1 MDDLEARDRKAPLI
15 ATALIPVVRTFRSA
29 VVVVMCAVLT
39 GACSAPW
46 KTPAESASPTLA
58 PPEGRGLRPVPRPE
72 FSTMGDAVRQRVQQA
87 YTALTRVVEDRPATP
102 EQLEKAY
109 GEVGDL
115 LMALNE
121 LESAEPYYLNAQ
133 TLEPGDRRWPYL
145 LGHLYQ
151 TRGPLESAA
160 TSFERARQLQPN
172 DVPTLI
178 RLGEVYLAL
187 GRYEVAA
194 PLFDQA
200 IALAPGSAAAW
211 FDAGQAALAR
221 HDDRAAVKA
230 LETALERDAGAT
242 AVHYPLA
249 MAYQRLG
256 NLHKAR
262 AHLAQQGKV
271 EPRPEDPVLDEI
283 EKRIDSALLFEF
295 RGGRAMAAGE
305 WATAA
310 DFFEKALALSP
321 DSAAMRHRL
330 ALALFRMGDTR
341 GAEEQFERVVG
352 TTPSYRESHYN
363 LAMIKAGNGRMEE
376 ALARVSTALEH
387 DAGFMP
393 ARLLR
398 ARLLAVTGRPAEA
411 LAQYTTGLELEPLN
425 PDAALGFGMTL
436 ALLDR
441 FTEARDRLTEGARTF
456 PDKPGFKWTL
466 ARLLAAAPDDRL
478 RNARAALTMA
488 EKLLG
493 ESQKSFDDGVAI
505 GETYAMALAES
516 GQYATAAAVQRDI
529 RATVQKAGGL
539 DDVLRRV
546 DENLNR
552 YERGLPCRRPWTPE
566 ELPI

>member
-1 MDDLEARDRKAPLI
+1 MDDLEARDRKAPL
-15 ATALIPVVRTFRSA
+15 TASA
-29 VVVVMCAVLT
+29 LMAAVMCAAVLN
-39 GACSAPW
+39 GACSAPAR
-46 KTPAESASPTLA
+46 TPAESGNPTLA
-58 PPEGRGLRPVPRPE
+58 PPEGRGLQAVPRPE
-72 FSTMGDAVRQRVQQA
+72 LSTMGDAVRQRIQQA
-87 YTALTRVVEDRPATP
+87 YIALTHTVEDRRATP
-102 EQLEKAY
+102 EQLAKAY

-151 TRGPLESAA
+151 TRGPLESAV

-172 DVPTLI
+172 DVATLI

-187 GRYEVAA
+187 GRNEAAA

-256 NLHKAR
+256 NLDKAR

-283 EKRIDSALLFEF
+283 DKRIDSALLFEF

-321 DSAAMRHRL
+321 DNAAMRHRL
-330 ALALFRMGDTR
+330 GVVLFRMGDTR
-341 GAEEQFERVVG
+341 GAEEQFERVVR
-352 TTPSYRESHYN
+352 TTPSYREAYYN
-363 LAMIKAGNGRMEE
+363 LAMIKAGSGRMEE
-376 ALARVSTALEH
+376 ALSRVSTALEH
-387 DAGFMP
+387 DPGFMP

-411 LAQYTTGLELEPLN
+411 LAQYTTALELEPLN

-441 FTEARDRLTEGARTF
+441 FTEARDRLTEGTKTF
-456 PDKPGFKWTL
+456 PDKLAFKWTL

-478 RNARAALTMA
+478 RNARRALTSA
-488 EKLLG
+488 EQLLG
-493 ESQKSFDDGVAI
+493 ESQKSLDDGVAV

-516 GQYATAAAVQRDI
+516 GQYATAAAVQRDV
-529 RATVQKAGGL
+529 RDTAQKSGGSN
-539 DDVLRRV
+539 DISRRV
-546 DENLNR
+546 GENLSR
-552 YERGLPCRRPWTPE
+552 YERGLPCRRPWTAD
-566 ELPI
+566 ELPM

>member
-1 MDDLEARDRKAPLI
+1 MDDLEGRDRKAPLI
-15 ATALIPVVRTFRSA
+15 STWLTVALMCVA
-29 VVVVMCAVLT
+29 VAS
-39 GACSAPW
+39 GACSPSSTSSRGE
-46 KTPAESASPTLA
+46 TPADSGNPTLA
-58 PPEGRGLRPVPRPE
+58 PPEGRGLQPVPRPE
-72 FSTMGDAVRQRVQQA
+72 LSAMGDAARQRIQQA
-87 YTALTRVVEDRPATP
+87 YTALSRAVEDQGATP
-102 EQLEKAY
+102 ERLAKAY
-109 GEVGDL
+109 GDAGDL
-115 LMALNE
+115 LMALSE

-133 TLEPGDRRWPYL
+133 ILQPGDRRWPYL
-145 LGHLYQ
+145 LGHLYRK
-151 TRGPLESAA
+151 RGPLDKAVA
-160 TSFERARQLQPN
+160 SFERARQLQPN
-172 DVPTLI
+172 DAATLVN
-178 RLGEVYLAL
+178 LGEVYLGL
-187 GRYEVAA
+187 GNHEAAA

-200 IALAPGSAAAW
+200 IAIAPGSAAAW

-221 HDDRAAVKA
+221 RDDRAAVKA

-256 NLHKAR
+256 NRDQAR
-262 AHLAQQGKV
+262 AHLARQGNA

-283 EKRIDSALLFEF
+283 DKSIDSALIFDY

-305 WATAA
+305 YATAA

-330 ALALFRMGDTR
+330 GVALFRMGDTR
-341 GAEEQFERVVG
+341 GAEEQFERVVR

-376 ALARVSTALEH
+376 ALSRVSTALDH
-387 DAGFMP
+387 DPGYIS

-411 LAQYTTGLELEPLN
+411 LEQYKTALDLEPLN
-425 PDAALGFGMTL
+425 ADAALGYGMTL

-441 FTEARDRLTEGARTF
+441 FAEARDRLTEGNNTF
-456 PDKPGFKWTL
+456 PDKMAFKWTL

-478 RNARAALTMA
+478 RNARRALTSA
-488 EKLLG
+488 EQLLG
-493 ESQKSFDDGVAI
+493 ESQKSLDDRVAA

-516 GQYATAAAVQRDI
+516 GQYATAAAVQRDVG
-529 RATVQKAGGL
+529 ATVQKSGGS
-539 DDVLRRV
+539 DDILRRV
-546 DENLNR
+546 GENLSQ
-552 YERGLPCRRPWTPE
+552 YERGLPCRRPWTAG

>member
-1 MDDLEARDRKAPLI
+1 
-15 ATALIPVVRTFRSA
+15 
-29 VVVVMCAVLT
+29 
-39 GACSAPW
+39 
-46 KTPAESASPTLA
+46 
-58 PPEGRGLRPVPRPE
+58 
-72 FSTMGDAVRQRVQQA
+72 MGDAVRQRIQQA
-87 YTALTRVVEDRPATP
+87 YIALTHTVEDRRATP
-102 EQLEKAY
+102 EQLAKAY

-151 TRGPLESAA
+151 TRGPLESAV

-172 DVPTLI
+172 DVATLI

-187 GRYEVAA
+187 GRYEAAA

-256 NLHKAR
+256 NLDKAR

-283 EKRIDSALLFEF
+283 EKRIDSALIFEF

-330 ALALFRMGDTR
+330 GVALFRMGDTR
-341 GAEEQFERVVG
+341 GAEEQFERVVR
-352 TTPSYRESHYN
+352 TTPSYRESYYN
-363 LAMIKAGNGRMEE
+363 LAMIKAGSGRMEE
-376 ALARVSTALEH
+376 ALSRVSTALEH
-387 DAGFMP
+387 DPGYMP

-411 LAQYTTGLELEPLN
+411 LARYTTALELEPLN

-441 FTEARDRLTEGARTF
+441 FTEARDRLTEGTRTF
-456 PDKPGFKWTL
+456 PDKLAFKWTL

-478 RNARAALTMA
+478 RNARRALTMA

-493 ESQKSFDDGVAI
+493 ESQKSLDDGVAM

-516 GQYATAAAVQRDI
+516 GQYATAAAVQRDV
-529 RATVQKAGGL
+529 RATVQKSGES

-546 DENLNR
+546 GENLNR